1 MPDASDLG
9 APEETTNGEAS
20 PLKVTDQE
28 LGELTDQRLMSMVR
42 GAGDDDVV
50 ASRAFGELYRRRYD
64 EVFRQATFRLRD
76 RHQAEE
82 ITSEA
87 MFKTYRALRGG
98 KGPSDSFVGYVMTAV
113 RSETI
118 RSAEESMLTD
128 PMEHEELE
136 SVAEVPDESFEDFY
150 SEREQLCNAFR
161 ELPAK
166 SRRALWLLEVEGQ
179 SVERTAELFHM
190 NEGSVRQLSFRARE
204 SFRALYLQQH
214 VDVAPERCQPTAS
227 LLGRYVRGTLK
238 GSRFEAVAD
247 HVAHCERCTDQVA
260 RLKRLNSLL
269 RVSIGPVLIGAAAG
283 TGYGIYGAGT
293 VQAGVAAAI
302 TDRTGAARKWWTAG
316 VAAAILLM
324 IGGGSAWCFSTEPI
338 LRLRSALTRSAIPTL
353 PGKISASQR
362 TRNLESQRTVAP
374 RSRFP
379 VREPQQPH
387 RRPTARSESSQRRSR
402 GRTTRLHIG
411 LKRIRLGNAMSDLRT
426 MQKFFLGK
434 RNT

>member
-324 IGGGSAWCFSTEPI
+324 IGGGSAWVLFNGTDLEAAQRPDTISNTDPAGEDFSEPENEE
-338 LRLRSALTRSAIPTL
+338 SGEPTDGGTSVTIPGQGTTTTT
-353 PGKISASQR
+353 PPTDGPERKQPTKEPWEDDTTPYWFETDTSRQR
-362 TRNLESQRTVAP
+362 DE
-374 RSRFP
+374 
-379 VREPQQPH
+379 
-387 RRPTARSESSQRRSR
+387 
-402 GRTTRLHIG
+402 
-411 LKRIRLGNAMSDLRT
+411 
-426 MQKFFLGK
+426 
-434 RNT
+434 